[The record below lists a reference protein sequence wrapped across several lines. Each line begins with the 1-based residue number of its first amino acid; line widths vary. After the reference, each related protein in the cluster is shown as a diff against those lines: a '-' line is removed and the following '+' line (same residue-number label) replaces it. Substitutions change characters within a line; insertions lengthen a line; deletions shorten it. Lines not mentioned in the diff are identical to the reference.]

1 MSLQCRMMLTMRRGQ
16 NMLGTNTI
24 EPPNINLQS
33 FVDEARARSTLMKLV
48 TLMVQE
54 LFCDISLNRDRCP
67 KPDPKILQKSQN

>member
-54 LFCDISLNRDRCP
+54 LFCDISLNRDRC
-67 KPDPKILQKSQN
+67 